1 MLGRDIV
8 VIGGS
13 AGCIEALAEV
23 VGGLPPD
30 FPGSVFV
37 VVHFPGSVR
46 STLPRI
52 LSRAGPLPAYHA
64 RDGEPIERGRIYVA
78 PPDFHLHVSD
88 GHVRLTRGPKEN
100 GHRPA
105 IDPLFRTAALSYG
118 LRVVGVILSGNLN
131 DGSAGLLRIK
141 QRGGVVI
148 VQDPGTALYPSMP
161 RSAIEHVEVDHMLPV
176 SEISAL
182 VADLATEPLESVEVS
197 GMPKENAFDTRA
209 DEIAVAHRQQQPGE
223 PSTMACPECH
233 GVLWEAKDE
242 ELVQFRCRVGHA
254 YSAEALLVHQSEQLE
269 AALWTALRALE
280 EHSALGRRLAARAQ
294 ARGHSHSAAAFTEQA
309 MNAEHHASVI
319 RTVLKAGIRMDDGAE
334 IAAAG

>member
-1 MLGRDIV
+1 
-8 VIGGS
+8 
-13 AGCIEALAEV
+13 
-23 VGGLPPD
+23 
-30 FPGSVFV
+30 
-37 VVHFPGSVR
+37 
-46 STLPRI
+46 
-52 LSRAGPLPAYHA
+52 
-64 RDGEPIERGRIYVA
+64 
-78 PPDFHLHVSD
+78 
-88 GHVRLTRGPKEN
+88 
-100 GHRPA
+100 
-105 IDPLFRTAALSYG
+105 
-118 LRVVGVILSGNLN
+118 
-131 DGSAGLLRIK
+131 
-141 QRGGVVI
+141 

-319 RTVLKAGIRMDDGAE
+319 RTVLKAGIRIDDGAE